1 MNERTRNLVAVV
13 VIAVSLGTVVTL
25 LASSPP
31 SDADR
36 VHALASRLKCPV
48 CDSESI
54 ADSPSTIARDL
65 YSLIGEQVA
74 NGSTDGEIVDFFIAT
89 YGEQVLL
96 DPRFDGRTLALWAV
110 PALAVIAGVIVII
123 SRKRAAAPRSLT
135 DSERRRLAD
144 MQAQDTSDAS

>member
-1 MNERTRNLVAVV
+1 MTERTRNLVAA
-13 VIAVSLGTVVTL
+13 AVLAISIGTVVVL

-31 SDADR
+31 ADADR
-36 VHALASRLKCPV
+36 VHALASRLRCPV

-65 YSLIGEQVA
+65 YTLIEEQVA
-74 NGSTDGEIVDFFIAT
+74 GGATNDEIVDFFVAT

-96 DPRFDGRTLALWAV
+96 DPRFDGRTLALWVV
-110 PALAVIAGVIVII
+110 PALAVITGAIVII

-135 DSERRRLAD
+135 GDERRRLAA
-144 MQAQDTSDAS
+144 MQAQDSDDA